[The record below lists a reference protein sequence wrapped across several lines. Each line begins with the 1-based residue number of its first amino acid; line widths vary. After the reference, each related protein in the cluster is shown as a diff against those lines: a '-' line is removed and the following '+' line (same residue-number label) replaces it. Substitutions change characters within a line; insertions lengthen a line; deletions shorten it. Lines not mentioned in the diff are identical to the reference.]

1 MPAEGSRVES
11 PPMTRLLLPGASL
24 LLPLLAVG
32 QDPAPAPVDAPASP
46 AGTARGTLRQIE
58 ALGRGVVA
66 IHRAPGEVFVG
77 WRLLGTDPEDIAFN
91 VYRTSD
97 GPGARPVRIN
107 DEPIARVTWIVDR
120 NADLGRSNSYAVKP
134 VVEGR
139 EGETSRPFVMTPSP
153 APRPYIAVPLDT
165 PEGYLPNDASA
176 GDLDGDG
183 ELEIVLHQVGRGRD
197 NSQAGMTTEPIL
209 EAYRLDGNRLWRI
222 RLGRNIREGAH
233 YTQFLVHDLDGDGR
247 AELAVKTADG
257 TVDGAGRA
265 LGDSAADHRDARG
278 TILKGPERLTVF
290 DGRTGAALASADYV
304 PPRGDVRSWGDDYGN
319 RSERFL
325 ACIAYLDGTRPSAV
339 FCRGYYTRAV
349 LAAWNWR
356 DGRLS
361 HVWTFDSD
369 AGDPDNRRY
378 RGQGNHGIS
387 AGDVDGDGRDEIV
400 YGSCVIDDDGTGLH
414 ATGLGHGDALHFTD
428 IDPDRPGLEVFKANG
443 DGPSPAG
450 IQLRDARTG
459 EQIWGVASTGRSGVG
474 RALAL
479 DIDPRHRG
487 LETWGKGEGVEG
499 LRSAKGEL
507 ISRASPRSCN
517 MGIWWDGDP
526 GRELLDGT
534 TIARWLPG
542 EEREEVLLEGADF
555 GCASNNGSKRNPC
568 LSADILGDWREEVIW
583 RTRDGKE
590 LRIFTSTL
598 PTEHRLHTLLHDPIY
613 RLGVAWQNVGYN
625 QPPHPGFFLGH
636 GMARPPRPAI
646 VTPAPEAST
655 KRS

>member
-1 MPAEGSRVES
+1 
-11 PPMTRLLLPGASL
+11 MTRLLLPGVLL
-24 LLPLLAVG
+24 LLPFLAAG
-32 QDPAPAPVDAPASP
+32 QDRAPAPVDAPASP
-46 AGTARGTLRQIE
+46 PGGARGPLRQME

-77 WRLLGTDPEDIAFN
+77 WRLLGTDAEEIAFN

-97 GPGARPVRIN
+97 GPGSGPVRIN
-107 DEPIARVTWIVDR
+107 DEPIARVTWTLDR
-120 NADLGRSNSYAVKP
+120 SADLGRSNSYAVKP
-134 VVEGR
+134 VLEGR
-139 EGETSRPFVMTPSP
+139 EGEASRPFTLAPSP
-153 APRPYIAVPLDT
+153 SPRPYLAVPLDT

-209 EAYRLDGNRLWRI
+209 EAYRMDATRLWRI

-233 YTQFLVHDLDGDGR
+233 YTQFLVYDLDGDGR

-257 TVDGAGRA
+257 TVDGAGHT
-265 LGDSAADHRDARG
+265 LGDPAADHRDPRG
-278 TILKGPERLTVF
+278 TILKGPERLTLF

-304 PPRGDVRSWGDDYGN
+304 PPLGDVRAWGDDYGN

-325 ACIAYLDGTRPSAV
+325 ACIAYLDGKRPSAI

-356 DGRLS
+356 EGKLS
-361 HVWTFDSD
+361 LVWTFDTD

-387 AGDVDGDGRDEIV
+387 AGDIDGDGKDEIV
-400 YGSCVIDDDGTGLH
+400 YGSSVIDDDGTGLH
-414 ATGLGHGDALHFTD
+414 STGLGHGDALHFTD
-428 IDPDRPGLEVFKANG
+428 IDPDRPGLEIFKANG

-459 EQIWGVASTGRSGVG
+459 EQIWGVASTGRNGVG
-474 RALAL
+474 RAIAL

-487 LETWGKGEGVEG
+487 LEMWGKGEGVEG
-499 LRSAKGEL
+499 LRDAKGEL
-507 ISRASPRSCN
+507 CSLASPRSSN
-517 MGIWWDGDP
+517 MGIWWDGDLL
-526 GRELLDGT
+526 RELLDGT
-534 TIARWLPG
+534 TIGKWIPG

-568 LSADILGDWREEVIW
+568 LIADILGDWREEVIW
-583 RTRDGKE
+583 RTRNGKE
-590 LRIFTSTL
+590 LRIFTSTF
-598 PTEHRLHTLLHDPIY
+598 PTEHRLYTLLHDPIY
-613 RLGVAWQNVGYN
+613 RLGVAWQNVAYN
-625 QPPHPGFFLGH
+625 QPPHTGFFLGH
-636 GMARPPRPAI
+636 GMDRPPRPAI
-646 VTPAPEAST
+646 AARPAEPPRHSSPA
-655 KRS
+655 R